1 MADHIVRRS
10 LAAAFLVWNGPVA
23 VVAVVGVGVLQ
34 DDVPGMQEAGQEAE
48 AAERNVDE

>member
-1 MADHIVRRS
+1 MADHVVRGS
-10 LAAAFLVWNGPVA
+10 VAAAFLVGNGPVA

-34 DDVPGMQEAGQEAE
+34 DDVPGVQKAGEEAE